1 MKKKRIVII
10 SIGALLLIAAGV
22 FLFCISHKEKTQ
34 VGKEPVERQLPEGM
48 ITASGLTSVGMNTEI
63 LKLDFLSTE
72 LYVEE
77 SYLSVG
83 DEVEA
88 GTKVFKISEE
98 TLKEAKKELSDKVT
112 ETELAYRQGAIDYE
126 ADLLEADSTYQK
138 ASISAA
144 YAQTNYD
151 KQEAEE
157 KQKVKDLQ
165 EQVEQA
171 RELLEEYRKSE
182 EEDYYRTYYQIDELY
197 EEYYEHFQLLMSF
210 YEKWDVEEL
219 SGEEQTG
226 NSGAQMMT
234 MGNQAGSGDTE
245 KLSVYQELDELVTQ
259 EGEEYQTALENY
271 EKAKA
276 TAKAGLKKAESDL
289 TDLEAQLTQAQTE
302 YEQNLIEYKAE
313 YDTALA
319 ENEDAELIYSTTKQ
333 SLEETLED
341 LKDEMEEAK
350 ENQDSFLEALSDGC
364 FYTEKAGTIVVNAV
378 TDDTYLSGNTL
389 VIAYSNPET
398 VSITAQ
404 VDQDDIAQ
412 ISIGEQAYVM
422 ISEYGNYEGT
432 VTTINPVTQA
442 ESRTS
447 VTYEVTV
454 TLTGD
459 VQREL
464 TLSEQEREEGT
475 VEAQETKSLRSY
487 QAENAQEIYDV
498 AVGQSDFNEQQ
509 ALSDYEEAAGK
520 LEQFDQVIVDNV
532 IYAEEGGLITE
543 VLVAAGDTLTQDDGL
558 ISLGSGEATI
568 TLSVEED
575 DLSFTKLGRAVDIV
589 IAAFPDQTFSGR
601 VTEIGDAQIDNNTN
615 KTTYSVVVTIEDP
628 GNLLYQDMTA
638 EVTFYADQ
646 TEGDKKS

>member
-10 SIGALLLIAAGV
+10 SIGVLLLIAAGV

-63 LKLDFLSTE
+63 LKLNFLSTE

-112 ETELAYRQGAIDYE
+112 ETELAYRQGVIDYE

-144 YAQTNYD
+144 YAQTNYE

-226 NSGAQMMT
+226 NGGAQMT
-234 MGNQAGSGDTE
+234 AMGNQTGSGDTE

-459 VQREL
+459 VQGL
-464 TLSEQEREEGT
+464 TSNLT
-475 VEAQETKSLRSY
+475 AYVY
-487 QAENAQEIYDV
+487 
-498 AVGQSDFNEQQ
+498 F
-509 ALSDYEEAAGK
+509 
-520 LEQFDQVIVDNV
+520 
-532 IYAEEGGLITE
+532 
-543 VLVAAGDTLTQDDGL
+543 GD
-558 ISLGSGEATI
+558 EM
-568 TLSVEED
+568 
-575 DLSFTKLGRAVDIV
+575 
-589 IAAFPDQTFSGR
+589 P
-601 VTEIGDAQIDNNTN
+601 
-615 KTTYSVVVTIEDP
+615 
-628 GNLLYQDMTA
+628 
-638 EVTFYADQ
+638 
-646 TEGDKKS
+646 TEGDFTPPEGDGNGDFAPPEGDGNGDFTPPEGDMNRNFTPSENEMGGDFAPPGTGQGMETEKGAGNDTENQE

>member
-10 SIGALLLIAAGV
+10 SIGALLLAAAGV

-34 VGKEPVERQLPEGM
+34 VSKEPVERQLPEGM

-112 ETELAYRQGAIDYE
+112 ETELAYRQGVIDYE

-144 YAQTNYD
+144 YAQTNYE

-226 NSGAQMMT
+226 NGGAQMT
-234 MGNQAGSGDTE
+234 AMGNQPGSGDTE

-350 ENQDSFLEALSDGC
+350 ENQDSFLAALSDGC

-404 VDQDDIAQ
+404 VDQNDIAQ

-422 ISEYGNYEGT
+422 ISEYGSYEGI

-459 VQREL
+459 VQGL
-464 TLSEQEREEGT
+464 TSNLTAYVYFGD
-475 VEAQETKSLRSY
+475 
-487 QAENAQEIYDV
+487 EI
-498 AVGQSDFNEQQ
+498 
-509 ALSDYEEAAGK
+509 
-520 LEQFDQVIVDNV
+520 
-532 IYAEEGGLITE
+532 
-543 VLVAAGDTLTQDDGL
+543 
-558 ISLGSGEATI
+558 
-568 TLSVEED
+568 
-575 DLSFTKLGRAVDIV
+575 
-589 IAAFPDQTFSGR
+589 P
-601 VTEIGDAQIDNNTN
+601 
-615 KTTYSVVVTIEDP
+615 
-628 GNLLYQDMTA
+628 
-638 EVTFYADQ
+638 
-646 TEGDKKS
+646 TEGDFTPPEGDGNGDFAPPEGDGNGDFTPPEGDMNGNFTPSENEMGGGFAPPGTGQGMETEKGEGNDTENQK

>member
-10 SIGALLLIAAGV
+10 SIGVLLLIAAGV

-88 GTKVFKISEE
+88 GTKVFKISKE

-112 ETELAYRQGAIDYE
+112 ETELAYRQGVIDYE

-171 RELLEEYRKSE
+171 RELLEEYHKSE

-226 NSGAQMMT
+226 NGGAQMT
-234 MGNQAGSGDTE
+234 AMGNQTGSGDTE

-319 ENEDAELIYSTTKQ
+319 ENEDAELICSTTKQ

-350 ENQDSFLEALSDGC
+350 ENQDFFLAALSDGC

-404 VDQDDIAQ
+404 VDQNDIAQ

-422 ISEYGNYEGT
+422 ISEYGSYEGT

-459 VQREL
+459 VQGL
-464 TLSEQEREEGT
+464 TSNLTAYVYFGD
-475 VEAQETKSLRSY
+475 
-487 QAENAQEIYDV
+487 EI
-498 AVGQSDFNEQQ
+498 
-509 ALSDYEEAAGK
+509 
-520 LEQFDQVIVDNV
+520 
-532 IYAEEGGLITE
+532 
-543 VLVAAGDTLTQDDGL
+543 
-558 ISLGSGEATI
+558 
-568 TLSVEED
+568 
-575 DLSFTKLGRAVDIV
+575 
-589 IAAFPDQTFSGR
+589 P
-601 VTEIGDAQIDNNTN
+601 
-615 KTTYSVVVTIEDP
+615 
-628 GNLLYQDMTA
+628 
-638 EVTFYADQ
+638 
-646 TEGDKKS
+646 TEGDFTPPESDGNGDFTPPEGDGNGDFTPPEGDMNRNFTPSENEMGGDFAPPGTGQGMETEKGAGNDTENQK

>member
-10 SIGALLLIAAGV
+10 SIGALLLAAAGV

-34 VGKEPVERQLPEGM
+34 VSKEPVERQLPEGM

-112 ETELAYRQGAIDYE
+112 ETEIAYRQGVIDYE

-144 YAQTNYD
+144 YAQTNYE

-210 YEKWDVEEL
+210 YEKWNIEEL

-226 NSGAQMMT
+226 NGGAQMT
-234 MGNQAGSGDTE
+234 AMGNQPGSGDTE

-289 TDLEAQLTQAQTE
+289 TDVEAQLTQAQTE

-350 ENQDSFLEALSDGC
+350 ENQDSFLAALSDGC

-404 VDQDDIAQ
+404 VDQNDIAR

-422 ISEYGNYEGT
+422 ISEYGSYEGI

-459 VQREL
+459 VQGL
-464 TLSEQEREEGT
+464 TSNLTAYVYFGD
-475 VEAQETKSLRSY
+475 
-487 QAENAQEIYDV
+487 EI
-498 AVGQSDFNEQQ
+498 
-509 ALSDYEEAAGK
+509 
-520 LEQFDQVIVDNV
+520 
-532 IYAEEGGLITE
+532 
-543 VLVAAGDTLTQDDGL
+543 
-558 ISLGSGEATI
+558 
-568 TLSVEED
+568 
-575 DLSFTKLGRAVDIV
+575 
-589 IAAFPDQTFSGR
+589 P
-601 VTEIGDAQIDNNTN
+601 
-615 KTTYSVVVTIEDP
+615 
-628 GNLLYQDMTA
+628 
-638 EVTFYADQ
+638 
-646 TEGDKKS
+646 TEGDFTPPEGDGNGDFAPPEGDGNGDFTPPEGDMNGNFTPSENEMGGGFAPPGTGQGMETEKGEGNDTENQK

>member
-10 SIGALLLIAAGV
+10 SMGALLLAAAGI
-22 FLFCISHKEKTQ
+22 FLFCISHKEKAQ
-34 VGKEPVERQLPEGM
+34 VGKEPVERQLQEEI

-171 RELLEEYRKSE
+171 RELLEEYHKSE

-350 ENQDSFLEALSDGC
+350 ENQDFFLAALSDGC

-422 ISEYGNYEGT
+422 ISEYGSYEGT

-442 ESRTS
+442 ESRIS

-459 VQREL
+459 VQGL
-464 TLSEQEREEGT
+464 TSNLTAYVYFGDEIPTEE
-475 VEAQETKSLRSY
+475 
-487 QAENAQEIYDV
+487 N
-498 AVGQSDFNEQQ
+498 
-509 ALSDYEEAAGK
+509 
-520 LEQFDQVIVDNV
+520 
-532 IYAEEGGLITE
+532 
-543 VLVAAGDTLTQDDGL
+543 
-558 ISLGSGEATI
+558 
-568 TLSVEED
+568 
-575 DLSFTKLGRAVDIV
+575 FT
-589 IAAFPDQTFSGR
+589 P
-601 VTEIGDAQIDNNTN
+601 
-615 KTTYSVVVTIEDP
+615 P
-628 GNLLYQDMTA
+628 
-638 EVTFYADQ
+638 
-646 TEGDKKS
+646 EGDGNGDFAPPGSDGNGDFTPLEGDMNGNFTPSENEMGGDFAPPGTGQGMETEKGAGNDTENQE

>member
-10 SIGALLLIAAGV
+10 SIGALLLAAAGV
-22 FLFCISHKEKTQ
+22 FLFYISHKEKTQ
-34 VGKEPVERQLPEGM
+34 VSKEPVERQLPEGM

-112 ETELAYRQGAIDYE
+112 ETEIAYRQGVIDYE

-144 YAQTNYD
+144 YAQTNYE

-210 YEKWDVEEL
+210 YEKWNIEEL

-226 NSGAQMMT
+226 NGGAQMT
-234 MGNQAGSGDTE
+234 AMGNQPGSGDTE

-289 TDLEAQLTQAQTE
+289 TDVEAQLTQAQTE

-350 ENQDSFLEALSDGC
+350 ENQDSFLAALSDGC

-404 VDQDDIAQ
+404 VDQNDIAR

-422 ISEYGNYEGT
+422 ISEYGSYEGI

-459 VQREL
+459 VQGL
-464 TLSEQEREEGT
+464 TSNLTAYVYFGD
-475 VEAQETKSLRSY
+475 
-487 QAENAQEIYDV
+487 EI
-498 AVGQSDFNEQQ
+498 
-509 ALSDYEEAAGK
+509 
-520 LEQFDQVIVDNV
+520 
-532 IYAEEGGLITE
+532 
-543 VLVAAGDTLTQDDGL
+543 
-558 ISLGSGEATI
+558 
-568 TLSVEED
+568 
-575 DLSFTKLGRAVDIV
+575 
-589 IAAFPDQTFSGR
+589 P
-601 VTEIGDAQIDNNTN
+601 
-615 KTTYSVVVTIEDP
+615 
-628 GNLLYQDMTA
+628 
-638 EVTFYADQ
+638 
-646 TEGDKKS
+646 TEGDFTPPEGDGNGDFAPPEGDGNGDFTPPEGDMNGNFTPSENEMGGGFAPPGTGQGMETEKGEGNDTENQK

>member
-10 SIGALLLIAAGV
+10 SIGALLLAAAGV

-34 VGKEPVERQLPEGM
+34 VSKEPVERQLPEGM

-112 ETELAYRQGAIDYE
+112 ETELAYRQGVIDYE

-144 YAQTNYD
+144 YAQTNYE

-226 NSGAQMMT
+226 NGGAQMT
-234 MGNQAGSGDTE
+234 AMGNQPGSGDTE

-350 ENQDSFLEALSDGC
+350 ENQDSFLAALSDGC

-404 VDQDDIAQ
+404 VDQNDIAQ

-422 ISEYGNYEGT
+422 ISEYGSYEGI

-459 VQREL
+459 VQGL
-464 TLSEQEREEGT
+464 TSNLTAYVYFGD
-475 VEAQETKSLRSY
+475 
-487 QAENAQEIYDV
+487 EI
-498 AVGQSDFNEQQ
+498 
-509 ALSDYEEAAGK
+509 
-520 LEQFDQVIVDNV
+520 
-532 IYAEEGGLITE
+532 
-543 VLVAAGDTLTQDDGL
+543 
-558 ISLGSGEATI
+558 
-568 TLSVEED
+568 
-575 DLSFTKLGRAVDIV
+575 
-589 IAAFPDQTFSGR
+589 P
-601 VTEIGDAQIDNNTN
+601 
-615 KTTYSVVVTIEDP
+615 
-628 GNLLYQDMTA
+628 
-638 EVTFYADQ
+638 
-646 TEGDKKS
+646 TEGDFTPPEGDGNGDFAPPEGDGNGDFMPPEGDMNGNFTPSENEMGGGFAPPGTGQGMETEKGEGNDTENQK

>member
-10 SIGALLLIAAGV
+10 SMGALLLAAAGI
-22 FLFCISHKEKTQ
+22 FLFCISHKEKAQ
-34 VGKEPVERQLPEGM
+34 VSKEPVERQLQEEI

-112 ETELAYRQGAIDYE
+112 ETELAYRQGVIDYE

-171 RELLEEYRKSE
+171 RELLEEYHKSE

-226 NSGAQMMT
+226 NGEAQMMT

-276 TAKAGLKKAESDL
+276 TAEAGLKKAESDL

-412 ISIGEQAYVM
+412 ILSSKTGNFAM
-422 ISEYGNYEGT
+422 NSRISGNSADISTPAVASTSANTTEPTAEGT
-432 VTTINPVTQA
+432 Q
-442 ESRTS
+442 
-447 VTYEVTV
+447 
-454 TLTGD
+454 
-459 VQREL
+459 
-464 TLSEQEREEGT
+464 
-475 VEAQETKSLRSY
+475 
-487 QAENAQEIYDV
+487 
-498 AVGQSDFNEQQ
+498 
-509 ALSDYEEAAGK
+509 
-520 LEQFDQVIVDNV
+520 
-532 IYAEEGGLITE
+532 
-543 VLVAAGDTLTQDDGL
+543 
-558 ISLGSGEATI
+558 
-568 TLSVEED
+568 
-575 DLSFTKLGRAVDIV
+575 VDIV
-589 IAAFPDQTFSGR
+589 YAACNGTVITLKEVADGVFSEGYIGEGFAIEPVDGSFYAPFDGTIAMVFDTHHAIALHSANDTELILHVGLDTVKLNGQHLEVFVEEGQKIEKGDLILRADLKGIASAGYRTVTPVVITGASGAESVELLR
-601 VTEIGDAQIDNNTN
+601 TGPVHIGDAVL
-615 KTTYSVVVTIEDP
+615 KVHY
-628 GNLLYQDMTA
+628 
-638 EVTFYADQ
+638 
-646 TEGDKKS
+646 

>member
-10 SIGALLLIAAGV
+10 SMGALLLAAAGI
-22 FLFCISHKEKTQ
+22 FLFCISHKEKVQ
-34 VGKEPVERQLPEGM
+34 VSKEPVERQLQEEM

-226 NSGAQMMT
+226 NGGAQMT
-234 MGNQAGSGDTE
+234 AMGNQTGSGDTE

-319 ENEDAELIYSTTKQ
+319 ENEDAELIYSTTKK

-350 ENQDSFLEALSDGC
+350 ENQDFFLAALSDGC

-404 VDQDDIAQ
+404 VDQNDIAQ

-422 ISEYGNYEGT
+422 ISEY
-432 VTTINPVTQA
+432 
-442 ESRTS
+442 R
-447 VTYEVTV
+447 
-454 TLTGD
+454 
-459 VQREL
+459 
-464 TLSEQEREEGT
+464 
-475 VEAQETKSLRSY
+475 
-487 QAENAQEIYDV
+487 
-498 AVGQSDFNEQQ
+498 
-509 ALSDYEEAAGK
+509 
-520 LEQFDQVIVDNV
+520 
-532 IYAEEGGLITE
+532 
-543 VLVAAGDTLTQDDGL
+543 
-558 ISLGSGEATI
+558 
-568 TLSVEED
+568 
-575 DLSFTKLGRAVDIV
+575 
-589 IAAFPDQTFSGR
+589 
-601 VTEIGDAQIDNNTN
+601 
-615 KTTYSVVVTIEDP
+615 
-628 GNLLYQDMTA
+628 
-638 EVTFYADQ
+638 
-646 TEGDKKS
+646 

>member
-10 SIGALLLIAAGV
+10 SIGALLLAAAGV
-22 FLFCISHKEKTQ
+22 FLFCISHKEKTK
-34 VGKEPVERQLPEGM
+34 VSKEPVERQLPEGM

-112 ETELAYRQGAIDYE
+112 ETELAYRQGVIDYE

-144 YAQTNYD
+144 YAQTNYE

-210 YEKWDVEEL
+210 YEKWNIEEL

-226 NSGAQMMT
+226 NGGAQMT
-234 MGNQAGSGDTE
+234 AIGNQPGSGDTE
-245 KLSVYQELDELVTQ
+245 KLSVYKELDELVTQ

-289 TDLEAQLTQAQTE
+289 TDVEAQLTQAQTE

-350 ENQDSFLEALSDGC
+350 ENQDSFLAALSDGC

-404 VDQDDIAQ
+404 VDQNDIAQ

-422 ISEYGNYEGT
+422 ISEYGSYEGI

-459 VQREL
+459 VQGL
-464 TLSEQEREEGT
+464 TSNLTAYVYFGD
-475 VEAQETKSLRSY
+475 
-487 QAENAQEIYDV
+487 EI
-498 AVGQSDFNEQQ
+498 
-509 ALSDYEEAAGK
+509 
-520 LEQFDQVIVDNV
+520 
-532 IYAEEGGLITE
+532 
-543 VLVAAGDTLTQDDGL
+543 
-558 ISLGSGEATI
+558 
-568 TLSVEED
+568 
-575 DLSFTKLGRAVDIV
+575 
-589 IAAFPDQTFSGR
+589 P
-601 VTEIGDAQIDNNTN
+601 
-615 KTTYSVVVTIEDP
+615 
-628 GNLLYQDMTA
+628 
-638 EVTFYADQ
+638 
-646 TEGDKKS
+646 TEGDFTPPEGDGNGDFAPPEGDGNGDFTPPEGDMNGNFTPSENEMGGGFAPPGTGQGMETEKGEGNDTEN

>member
-10 SIGALLLIAAGV
+10 SIGALLLVAAGV

-34 VGKEPVERQLPEGM
+34 VSKEPVERQLPEGM

-112 ETELAYRQGAIDYE
+112 ETELAYRQGVIDYE

-144 YAQTNYD
+144 YAQTNYE

-171 RELLEEYRKSE
+171 RERLEEYRKSE

-210 YEKWDVEEL
+210 YEKWNIEEL

-350 ENQDSFLEALSDGC
+350 KNQASFLAALSDGC

-422 ISEYGNYEGT
+422 ISEYGNYEGI

-459 VQREL
+459 VQGL
-464 TLSEQEREEGT
+464 TSNLTAYVYFGDEIPTEE
-475 VEAQETKSLRSY
+475 
-487 QAENAQEIYDV
+487 N
-498 AVGQSDFNEQQ
+498 
-509 ALSDYEEAAGK
+509 
-520 LEQFDQVIVDNV
+520 
-532 IYAEEGGLITE
+532 
-543 VLVAAGDTLTQDDGL
+543 
-558 ISLGSGEATI
+558 
-568 TLSVEED
+568 
-575 DLSFTKLGRAVDIV
+575 FT
-589 IAAFPDQTFSGR
+589 P
-601 VTEIGDAQIDNNTN
+601 
-615 KTTYSVVVTIEDP
+615 P
-628 GNLLYQDMTA
+628 
-638 EVTFYADQ
+638 
-646 TEGDKKS
+646 EGDGNGDFTPPEGDGNGDFTPPEGDGNGDFTPPEGDMNGNFTPSENEMGGDFAPPGTGQGMETEKGAGNDTENQE

>member
-10 SIGALLLIAAGV
+10 SIGALLLAAAGV

-34 VGKEPVERQLPEGM
+34 VSKEPVERQLPEGM

-112 ETELAYRQGAIDYE
+112 ETELAYRQGVIDYE

-144 YAQTNYD
+144 YAQTNYE

-165 EQVEQA
+165 EQVEQV

-226 NSGAQMMT
+226 NGGAQMT
-234 MGNQAGSGDTE
+234 AMGNQPGSGDTE

-350 ENQDSFLEALSDGC
+350 ENQDSFLAAFSDGC

-404 VDQDDIAQ
+404 VDQNDIAQ

-422 ISEYGNYEGT
+422 ISEYGSYEGI

-459 VQREL
+459 VQGL
-464 TLSEQEREEGT
+464 TSNLTAYVYFGD
-475 VEAQETKSLRSY
+475 
-487 QAENAQEIYDV
+487 EI
-498 AVGQSDFNEQQ
+498 
-509 ALSDYEEAAGK
+509 
-520 LEQFDQVIVDNV
+520 
-532 IYAEEGGLITE
+532 
-543 VLVAAGDTLTQDDGL
+543 
-558 ISLGSGEATI
+558 
-568 TLSVEED
+568 
-575 DLSFTKLGRAVDIV
+575 
-589 IAAFPDQTFSGR
+589 P
-601 VTEIGDAQIDNNTN
+601 
-615 KTTYSVVVTIEDP
+615 
-628 GNLLYQDMTA
+628 
-638 EVTFYADQ
+638 
-646 TEGDKKS
+646 TEGDFTPPEGDGNGDFAPPEGDGNGDFMPPEGDMNGNFTPSENEMGGGFAPPGTGQGMETEKGEGNDTENQK

>member
-1 MKKKRIVII
+1 MEFIVIRENKNQGAKRMKKKRIVII
-10 SIGALLLIAAGV
+10 SIGALLLVAAGA

-34 VGKEPVERQLPEGM
+34 VSKETEERQLPEGM
-48 ITASGLTSVGMNTEI
+48 ITASGLTSVGMNTES

-98 TLKEAKKELSDKVT
+98 TLEEAKKELSDKVT
-112 ETELAYRQGAIDYE
+112 ETELAYRQGVIDYE

-144 YAQTNYD
+144 YAQTNYE

-157 KQKVKDLQ
+157 EQKVKELQ

-171 RELLEEYRKSE
+171 REMLEEYRKSE

-210 YEKWDVEEL
+210 YEKWNVEEL
-219 SGEEQTG
+219 S
-226 NSGAQMMT
+226 
-234 MGNQAGSGDTE
+234 
-245 KLSVYQELDELVTQ
+245 VYKELDELVTK
-259 EGEEYQTALENY
+259 EGEEYQAALENY

-276 TAKAGLKKAESDL
+276 AAKAGLKKAESDL
-289 TDLEAQLTQAQTE
+289 TDLEAQLTQAQAE

-341 LKDEMEEAK
+341 LKDEMEEAE
-350 ENQDSFLEALSDGC
+350 ENQDSFLAALSDGC

-412 ISIGEQAYVM
+412 ISIDKQAYVM

-459 VQREL
+459 VQGL
-464 TLSEQEREEGT
+464 TSNLTAYVYFGDEIPTEENFMSLGGDRNGDFAPPEMEREME
-475 VEAQETKSLRSY
+475 
-487 QAENAQEIYDV
+487 
-498 AVGQSDFNEQQ
+498 
-509 ALSDYEEAAGK
+509 
-520 LEQFDQVIVDNV
+520 
-532 IYAEEGGLITE
+532 
-543 VLVAAGDTLTQDDGL
+543 
-558 ISLGSGEATI
+558 
-568 TLSVEED
+568 
-575 DLSFTKLGRAVDIV
+575 
-589 IAAFPDQTFSGR
+589 
-601 VTEIGDAQIDNNTN
+601 
-615 KTTYSVVVTIEDP
+615 
-628 GNLLYQDMTA
+628 M
-638 EVTFYADQ
+638 Q
-646 TEGDKKS
+646 TEKRAGNDTENQE

>member
-1 MKKKRIVII
+1 MEFIVIRENKNQGAKRMKKKRIVII
-10 SIGALLLIAAGV
+10 SIGALLLVAAGA

-34 VGKEPVERQLPEGM
+34 VSKETEERQMPEGM

-98 TLKEAKKELSDKVT
+98 TLEEAKKELSDKVT
-112 ETELAYRQGAIDYE
+112 ETELAYRQGVIDYE

-144 YAQTNYD
+144 YAQTNYE

-157 KQKVKDLQ
+157 EQKVKELQ

-210 YEKWDVEEL
+210 YEKWNVEEL
-219 SGEEQTG
+219 S
-226 NSGAQMMT
+226 
-234 MGNQAGSGDTE
+234 
-245 KLSVYQELDELVTQ
+245 VYKELDELVTK
-259 EGEEYQTALENY
+259 EGEEYQAALENY

-276 TAKAGLKKAESDL
+276 AAKAGLKKAESDL
-289 TDLEAQLTQAQTE
+289 TDLEAQLTQAQAE

-341 LKDEMEEAK
+341 LKDEMEEAE
-350 ENQDSFLEALSDGC
+350 ENQDSFLAALSDGC

-412 ISIGEQAYVM
+412 ISIDKQAYVM

-459 VQREL
+459 VQGL
-464 TLSEQEREEGT
+464 TSNLTAYVYFGDEIPTEENFMSLGGDRNGDFAPPEMEREME
-475 VEAQETKSLRSY
+475 
-487 QAENAQEIYDV
+487 
-498 AVGQSDFNEQQ
+498 
-509 ALSDYEEAAGK
+509 
-520 LEQFDQVIVDNV
+520 
-532 IYAEEGGLITE
+532 
-543 VLVAAGDTLTQDDGL
+543 
-558 ISLGSGEATI
+558 
-568 TLSVEED
+568 
-575 DLSFTKLGRAVDIV
+575 
-589 IAAFPDQTFSGR
+589 
-601 VTEIGDAQIDNNTN
+601 
-615 KTTYSVVVTIEDP
+615 
-628 GNLLYQDMTA
+628 M
-638 EVTFYADQ
+638 Q
-646 TEGDKKS
+646 TEKRAGNDTENQE

>member
-10 SIGALLLIAAGV
+10 SIGALLLAAAGV

-34 VGKEPVERQLPEGM
+34 VSKEPVERQLPEGM

-112 ETELAYRQGAIDYE
+112 ETELAYRQGVIDYE

-144 YAQTNYD
+144 YAQTNYE

-226 NSGAQMMT
+226 NGGAQMT
-234 MGNQAGSGDTE
+234 AMGNQPGSGDTE

-350 ENQDSFLEALSDGC
+350 ENQDSFLAALSDGC

-404 VDQDDIAQ
+404 VDQNDIAQ

-422 ISEYGNYEGT
+422 ISEYGSYEGI

-459 VQREL
+459 VQGL
-464 TLSEQEREEGT
+464 TSNLTAYVYFGD
-475 VEAQETKSLRSY
+475 
-487 QAENAQEIYDV
+487 EI
-498 AVGQSDFNEQQ
+498 
-509 ALSDYEEAAGK
+509 
-520 LEQFDQVIVDNV
+520 
-532 IYAEEGGLITE
+532 
-543 VLVAAGDTLTQDDGL
+543 
-558 ISLGSGEATI
+558 
-568 TLSVEED
+568 
-575 DLSFTKLGRAVDIV
+575 
-589 IAAFPDQTFSGR
+589 P
-601 VTEIGDAQIDNNTN
+601 
-615 KTTYSVVVTIEDP
+615 
-628 GNLLYQDMTA
+628 
-638 EVTFYADQ
+638 
-646 TEGDKKS
+646 TEGDFTPPEGDGNGDFAPPEGDGNGDFMPPEGDMNGNFTPSENEMGGDFAPPGTGQGMETEKGAGNDTENQE

>member
-10 SIGALLLIAAGV
+10 SIGALLLAAAGV

-34 VGKEPVERQLPEGM
+34 VSKEPVERQLPEGM

-112 ETELAYRQGAIDYE
+112 ETELAYRQGVIDYE

-144 YAQTNYD
+144 YAQTNYE

-226 NSGAQMMT
+226 NGGAQMT
-234 MGNQAGSGDTE
+234 AMGNQPGSGDTE

-350 ENQDSFLEALSDGC
+350 ENQDSFLAALSDGC

-422 ISEYGNYEGT
+422 ISEYGNYEGI

-459 VQREL
+459 VQGL
-464 TLSEQEREEGT
+464 TSNLTAYVYFGDEIPTEE
-475 VEAQETKSLRSY
+475 
-487 QAENAQEIYDV
+487 N
-498 AVGQSDFNEQQ
+498 
-509 ALSDYEEAAGK
+509 
-520 LEQFDQVIVDNV
+520 
-532 IYAEEGGLITE
+532 
-543 VLVAAGDTLTQDDGL
+543 
-558 ISLGSGEATI
+558 
-568 TLSVEED
+568 
-575 DLSFTKLGRAVDIV
+575 FT
-589 IAAFPDQTFSGR
+589 P
-601 VTEIGDAQIDNNTN
+601 
-615 KTTYSVVVTIEDP
+615 P
-628 GNLLYQDMTA
+628 
-638 EVTFYADQ
+638 
-646 TEGDKKS
+646 EGDGNGDFAPPEGDGNGDFMPPEGDMNGNFTPSENEMGGGFAPPGTGQGMETEKGEGNDTENQK

>member
-10 SIGALLLIAAGV
+10 SIGALLLAAAGV

-34 VGKEPVERQLPEGM
+34 VSKEPVERQLPEGM

-112 ETELAYRQGAIDYE
+112 ETELAYRQGVIDYE

-144 YAQTNYD
+144 YAQTNYE

-226 NSGAQMMT
+226 NGGAQMT
-234 MGNQAGSGDTE
+234 AMGNQPGSGDTE

-350 ENQDSFLEALSDGC
+350 ENQDSFLAALSDGC

-404 VDQDDIAQ
+404 VDQNDIAQ

-422 ISEYGNYEGT
+422 ISEYGSYEGI

-442 ESRTS
+442 ESRTF

-459 VQREL
+459 VQGL
-464 TLSEQEREEGT
+464 TSNLTAYVYFGD
-475 VEAQETKSLRSY
+475 
-487 QAENAQEIYDV
+487 EI
-498 AVGQSDFNEQQ
+498 
-509 ALSDYEEAAGK
+509 
-520 LEQFDQVIVDNV
+520 
-532 IYAEEGGLITE
+532 
-543 VLVAAGDTLTQDDGL
+543 
-558 ISLGSGEATI
+558 
-568 TLSVEED
+568 
-575 DLSFTKLGRAVDIV
+575 
-589 IAAFPDQTFSGR
+589 P
-601 VTEIGDAQIDNNTN
+601 
-615 KTTYSVVVTIEDP
+615 
-628 GNLLYQDMTA
+628 
-638 EVTFYADQ
+638 
-646 TEGDKKS
+646 TEGDFTPPEGDGNGDFAPPEGDGNGDFMPPEGDMNGNFTPSENEMGGGFAPPGTGQGMETEKGEGNDTENQK

>member
-10 SIGALLLIAAGV
+10 SIGALLLAAAGV
-22 FLFCISHKEKTQ
+22 FLFCISHKEKTK
-34 VGKEPVERQLPEGM
+34 VSKEPVERQLPEGM

-112 ETELAYRQGAIDYE
+112 ETELAYRQGVIDYE

-144 YAQTNYD
+144 YAQTNYE

-210 YEKWDVEEL
+210 YEKWNIEEL

-226 NSGAQMMT
+226 NGGAQMT
-234 MGNQAGSGDTE
+234 AIGNQPGSGDTE
-245 KLSVYQELDELVTQ
+245 KLSVYKELDELVTQ

-350 ENQDSFLEALSDGC
+350 ENQDSFLAALSDGC

-422 ISEYGNYEGT
+422 ISEYGSYEGI

-459 VQREL
+459 VQGL
-464 TLSEQEREEGT
+464 TSNLTAYVYFGD
-475 VEAQETKSLRSY
+475 
-487 QAENAQEIYDV
+487 EI
-498 AVGQSDFNEQQ
+498 
-509 ALSDYEEAAGK
+509 
-520 LEQFDQVIVDNV
+520 
-532 IYAEEGGLITE
+532 
-543 VLVAAGDTLTQDDGL
+543 
-558 ISLGSGEATI
+558 
-568 TLSVEED
+568 
-575 DLSFTKLGRAVDIV
+575 
-589 IAAFPDQTFSGR
+589 P
-601 VTEIGDAQIDNNTN
+601 
-615 KTTYSVVVTIEDP
+615 
-628 GNLLYQDMTA
+628 
-638 EVTFYADQ
+638 
-646 TEGDKKS
+646 TEGDFTPPESDGNGDFAPPEGDGNGDFTPQEGDMNRNFTPSENEMGGDFAPPGTGQGMETEKGAGNDTENQE

>member
-10 SIGALLLIAAGV
+10 SIGALRLAAAGV

-34 VGKEPVERQLPEGM
+34 VSKEPVERQLPEGM

-112 ETELAYRQGAIDYE
+112 ETELAYRQGVIDYE

-144 YAQTNYD
+144 YAQTNYE

-226 NSGAQMMT
+226 NGGAQMT
-234 MGNQAGSGDTE
+234 AMGNQPGSGDTE

-350 ENQDSFLEALSDGC
+350 ENQDSFLAALSDGC

-404 VDQDDIAQ
+404 VDQNDIAQ

-422 ISEYGNYEGT
+422 ISEYGSYEGI

-459 VQREL
+459 VQGL
-464 TLSEQEREEGT
+464 TSNLTAYVYFGD
-475 VEAQETKSLRSY
+475 
-487 QAENAQEIYDV
+487 EI
-498 AVGQSDFNEQQ
+498 
-509 ALSDYEEAAGK
+509 
-520 LEQFDQVIVDNV
+520 
-532 IYAEEGGLITE
+532 
-543 VLVAAGDTLTQDDGL
+543 
-558 ISLGSGEATI
+558 
-568 TLSVEED
+568 
-575 DLSFTKLGRAVDIV
+575 
-589 IAAFPDQTFSGR
+589 P
-601 VTEIGDAQIDNNTN
+601 
-615 KTTYSVVVTIEDP
+615 
-628 GNLLYQDMTA
+628 
-638 EVTFYADQ
+638 
-646 TEGDKKS
+646 TEGDFTPPEGDGNGDFAPPEGDGNGDFMPPEGDMNGNFTPSENEMGGGFAPPGTGQGMETEKGEGNDTENQK

>member
-1 MKKKRIVII
+1 MEFIVIRENKNQGAKSMKKKRIVII
-10 SIGALLLIAAGV
+10 SIGALFLVAAGV
-22 FLFCISHKEKTQ
+22 FLFCISHKEKAQ
-34 VGKEPVERQLPEGM
+34 ISKEPVERQLPEGM

-112 ETELAYRQGAIDYE
+112 ETELAYRQGVIDYE

-144 YAQTNYD
+144 YAQTNYE

-226 NSGAQMMT
+226 NSGAQMT
-234 MGNQAGSGDTE
+234 AMGNQAGSGDTE

-350 ENQDSFLEALSDGC
+350 ENQDSFLAALSDGC

-422 ISEYGNYEGT
+422 ISEYGNYEGI

-459 VQREL
+459 VQGL
-464 TLSEQEREEGT
+464 TANLTAYVYFGDEIPTEE
-475 VEAQETKSLRSY
+475 
-487 QAENAQEIYDV
+487 N
-498 AVGQSDFNEQQ
+498 
-509 ALSDYEEAAGK
+509 
-520 LEQFDQVIVDNV
+520 
-532 IYAEEGGLITE
+532 
-543 VLVAAGDTLTQDDGL
+543 
-558 ISLGSGEATI
+558 
-568 TLSVEED
+568 
-575 DLSFTKLGRAVDIV
+575 FT
-589 IAAFPDQTFSGR
+589 P
-601 VTEIGDAQIDNNTN
+601 
-615 KTTYSVVVTIEDP
+615 P
-628 GNLLYQDMTA
+628 
-638 EVTFYADQ
+638 
-646 TEGDKKS
+646 EGDGNGDFAPPEGDGNGDFTSPEGDGNGDFTPPEGDMNGNFTPSENEMGGDFAPPGTGQGMETEKGAGNDTENQE

>member
-10 SIGALLLIAAGV
+10 SIGALLLAAAGV
-22 FLFCISHKEKTQ
+22 FLFCISHKEKTK
-34 VGKEPVERQLPEGM
+34 VSKEPVERQLPEGM

-112 ETELAYRQGAIDYE
+112 ETELAYRQGVIDYE

-144 YAQTNYD
+144 YAQTNYE

-210 YEKWDVEEL
+210 YEKWNIEEL

-226 NSGAQMMT
+226 NGGAQMT
-234 MGNQAGSGDTE
+234 AMGNQPGSGDTE
-245 KLSVYQELDELVTQ
+245 KLSVYKELDELVTQ

-289 TDLEAQLTQAQTE
+289 TDVEAQLTQAQTE

-350 ENQDSFLEALSDGC
+350 ENQDSFLAALSDGC

-404 VDQDDIAQ
+404 VDQNDIAR

-422 ISEYGNYEGT
+422 ISEYGSYEGI

-459 VQREL
+459 VQGL
-464 TLSEQEREEGT
+464 TSNLTAYVYFGD
-475 VEAQETKSLRSY
+475 
-487 QAENAQEIYDV
+487 EI
-498 AVGQSDFNEQQ
+498 
-509 ALSDYEEAAGK
+509 
-520 LEQFDQVIVDNV
+520 
-532 IYAEEGGLITE
+532 
-543 VLVAAGDTLTQDDGL
+543 
-558 ISLGSGEATI
+558 
-568 TLSVEED
+568 
-575 DLSFTKLGRAVDIV
+575 
-589 IAAFPDQTFSGR
+589 P
-601 VTEIGDAQIDNNTN
+601 
-615 KTTYSVVVTIEDP
+615 
-628 GNLLYQDMTA
+628 
-638 EVTFYADQ
+638 
-646 TEGDKKS
+646 TEGDFTPPEGDGNGDFAPPEGDGNGDFTPPEGDMNGNFTPSENEMGGGFALPGTGQGMETEKGEGNDTEN

>member
-10 SIGALLLIAAGV
+10 SMGALLLAAAGI
-22 FLFCISHKEKTQ
+22 FLFCISHKEKAQ
-34 VGKEPVERQLPEGM
+34 VSKEPVERQLQEEI

-171 RELLEEYRKSE
+171 RELLEEYHKSE

-226 NSGAQMMT
+226 NGEAQMMT

-276 TAKAGLKKAESDL
+276 TAEAGLKKAESDL

-459 VQREL
+459 VQGL
-464 TLSEQEREEGT
+464 TSNLTAYVYFGD
-475 VEAQETKSLRSY
+475 
-487 QAENAQEIYDV
+487 EI
-498 AVGQSDFNEQQ
+498 
-509 ALSDYEEAAGK
+509 
-520 LEQFDQVIVDNV
+520 
-532 IYAEEGGLITE
+532 
-543 VLVAAGDTLTQDDGL
+543 
-558 ISLGSGEATI
+558 
-568 TLSVEED
+568 
-575 DLSFTKLGRAVDIV
+575 
-589 IAAFPDQTFSGR
+589 P
-601 VTEIGDAQIDNNTN
+601 
-615 KTTYSVVVTIEDP
+615 
-628 GNLLYQDMTA
+628 
-638 EVTFYADQ
+638 
-646 TEGDKKS
+646 TEGDFTPPEGDGNGDFVPPEGDGNGDFAPPGSDGNGDFTPPEGDMGGDFAPPGTGQGMETEKGAGNDTENQE

>member
-10 SIGALLLIAAGV
+10 SIGALLLAAAGV

-34 VGKEPVERQLPEGM
+34 VSKEPVERQLPEGM

-112 ETELAYRQGAIDYE
+112 ETELAYRQGVIDYE

-144 YAQTNYD
+144 YAQTNYE

-210 YEKWDVEEL
+210 YEKWNIEEL

-226 NSGAQMMT
+226 NGGAQMT
-234 MGNQAGSGDTE
+234 AIGNQPGSGDTE
-245 KLSVYQELDELVTQ
+245 KLSVYKELDELVTQ

-289 TDLEAQLTQAQTE
+289 TDVEAQLTQAQTE

-350 ENQDSFLEALSDGC
+350 ENQDSFLAALSDGC

-404 VDQDDIAQ
+404 VDQNDIAQ

-422 ISEYGNYEGT
+422 ISEYGSYEGI

-459 VQREL
+459 VQGL
-464 TLSEQEREEGT
+464 TSNLTAYVYFGDEIPTEE
-475 VEAQETKSLRSY
+475 
-487 QAENAQEIYDV
+487 N
-498 AVGQSDFNEQQ
+498 
-509 ALSDYEEAAGK
+509 
-520 LEQFDQVIVDNV
+520 
-532 IYAEEGGLITE
+532 
-543 VLVAAGDTLTQDDGL
+543 
-558 ISLGSGEATI
+558 
-568 TLSVEED
+568 
-575 DLSFTKLGRAVDIV
+575 FT
-589 IAAFPDQTFSGR
+589 P
-601 VTEIGDAQIDNNTN
+601 
-615 KTTYSVVVTIEDP
+615 P
-628 GNLLYQDMTA
+628 
-638 EVTFYADQ
+638 
-646 TEGDKKS
+646 EGDGNGDFAPPEGDGNGDFTPPEGDMNGNFTPSENEMGGGFAPPGTGQGMETEKGEGNDTEN

>member
-10 SIGALLLIAAGV
+10 SMGALLLAAAGI
-22 FLFCISHKEKTQ
+22 FLFCISHKEKAQ
-34 VGKEPVERQLPEGM
+34 VSKEPVERQLPEGM

-144 YAQTNYD
+144 YAQTNYE

-226 NSGAQMMT
+226 NSGAQMT
-234 MGNQAGSGDTE
+234 AMGNQAGSGDTE

-459 VQREL
+459 VQGL
-464 TLSEQEREEGT
+464 TSNLTAYVYFGDEIPTEE
-475 VEAQETKSLRSY
+475 
-487 QAENAQEIYDV
+487 N
-498 AVGQSDFNEQQ
+498 
-509 ALSDYEEAAGK
+509 
-520 LEQFDQVIVDNV
+520 
-532 IYAEEGGLITE
+532 
-543 VLVAAGDTLTQDDGL
+543 
-558 ISLGSGEATI
+558 
-568 TLSVEED
+568 
-575 DLSFTKLGRAVDIV
+575 FT
-589 IAAFPDQTFSGR
+589 P
-601 VTEIGDAQIDNNTN
+601 
-615 KTTYSVVVTIEDP
+615 P
-628 GNLLYQDMTA
+628 
-638 EVTFYADQ
+638 
-646 TEGDKKS
+646 EGDGNGDFAPPGSDGNGDFTPSGSDGNGDFTPPEGDMGGDFAPPGTGQGMETEKGAGNDTENQE

>member
-10 SIGALLLIAAGV
+10 SMGALLLIAAGV

-112 ETELAYRQGAIDYE
+112 ETELAYRQGVIDYE

-144 YAQTNYD
+144 YAQTNYE

-226 NSGAQMMT
+226 NSGAQMT
-234 MGNQAGSGDTE
+234 AMGNQTGSGDTE

-350 ENQDSFLEALSDGC
+350 ENQDFFLAALSDGC

-404 VDQDDIAQ
+404 VDQNDIAQ

-459 VQREL
+459 VQGL
-464 TLSEQEREEGT
+464 TSNLTAYVYFGD
-475 VEAQETKSLRSY
+475 
-487 QAENAQEIYDV
+487 EI
-498 AVGQSDFNEQQ
+498 
-509 ALSDYEEAAGK
+509 
-520 LEQFDQVIVDNV
+520 
-532 IYAEEGGLITE
+532 
-543 VLVAAGDTLTQDDGL
+543 
-558 ISLGSGEATI
+558 
-568 TLSVEED
+568 
-575 DLSFTKLGRAVDIV
+575 
-589 IAAFPDQTFSGR
+589 P
-601 VTEIGDAQIDNNTN
+601 
-615 KTTYSVVVTIEDP
+615 
-628 GNLLYQDMTA
+628 
-638 EVTFYADQ
+638 
-646 TEGDKKS
+646 TEGDFTPPESDGNGDFTPPESDGNGDFTPPEGDGNGDFTPQEGDMNRNFTPSENEMGGDFAPPGTGQGMETEKGAGNDTENQE

>member
-10 SIGALLLIAAGV
+10 SMGALLLAAAGI
-22 FLFCISHKEKTQ
+22 FLFCISHKEKAQ

-112 ETELAYRQGAIDYE
+112 ETELAYRQGVIDYE

-144 YAQTNYD
+144 YAQTNYE

-226 NSGAQMMT
+226 NGGAQMT
-234 MGNQAGSGDTE
+234 AMGNQTGSGDTE

-459 VQREL
+459 VQGL
-464 TLSEQEREEGT
+464 TSNLTAYVYFGD
-475 VEAQETKSLRSY
+475 
-487 QAENAQEIYDV
+487 EI
-498 AVGQSDFNEQQ
+498 
-509 ALSDYEEAAGK
+509 
-520 LEQFDQVIVDNV
+520 
-532 IYAEEGGLITE
+532 
-543 VLVAAGDTLTQDDGL
+543 
-558 ISLGSGEATI
+558 
-568 TLSVEED
+568 
-575 DLSFTKLGRAVDIV
+575 
-589 IAAFPDQTFSGR
+589 P
-601 VTEIGDAQIDNNTN
+601 
-615 KTTYSVVVTIEDP
+615 
-628 GNLLYQDMTA
+628 
-638 EVTFYADQ
+638 
-646 TEGDKKS
+646 TEGDFTPPEGDGNGDFAPPGSDGNGDFTPPGSDGNGDFTPPEGDMGGDFAPPGTGQGMETEKGAGNDTENQE

>member
-10 SIGALLLIAAGV
+10 SIGVLLLIAAGV

-112 ETELAYRQGAIDYE
+112 ETELAYRQGVIDYE

-171 RELLEEYRKSE
+171 RELLEEYHKSE

-459 VQREL
+459 VQGL
-464 TLSEQEREEGT
+464 TSNLTAYVYFGDEIPTEE
-475 VEAQETKSLRSY
+475 
-487 QAENAQEIYDV
+487 N
-498 AVGQSDFNEQQ
+498 
-509 ALSDYEEAAGK
+509 
-520 LEQFDQVIVDNV
+520 
-532 IYAEEGGLITE
+532 
-543 VLVAAGDTLTQDDGL
+543 
-558 ISLGSGEATI
+558 
-568 TLSVEED
+568 
-575 DLSFTKLGRAVDIV
+575 FT
-589 IAAFPDQTFSGR
+589 P
-601 VTEIGDAQIDNNTN
+601 
-615 KTTYSVVVTIEDP
+615 P
-628 GNLLYQDMTA
+628 
-638 EVTFYADQ
+638 
-646 TEGDKKS
+646 EGDGNGDFAPPGSDGNGDFTPQEGDMNRNFTPSENEMGGDFAPPGTGQGMETEKGAGNDTENQE

>member
-10 SIGALLLIAAGV
+10 SIGVLLLIAAGV

-112 ETELAYRQGAIDYE
+112 ETELAYRQGVIDYE

-171 RELLEEYRKSE
+171 RELLEEYHKSE

-226 NSGAQMMT
+226 NGGAQMT
-234 MGNQAGSGDTE
+234 AMGNQTGSGDTE

-350 ENQDSFLEALSDGC
+350 ENQDFFLAALSDGC

-404 VDQDDIAQ
+404 VDQNDIAQ

-422 ISEYGNYEGT
+422 ISEYGSYEGT

-459 VQREL
+459 VQGL
-464 TLSEQEREEGT
+464 TSNLTAYVYFGD
-475 VEAQETKSLRSY
+475 
-487 QAENAQEIYDV
+487 EI
-498 AVGQSDFNEQQ
+498 
-509 ALSDYEEAAGK
+509 
-520 LEQFDQVIVDNV
+520 
-532 IYAEEGGLITE
+532 
-543 VLVAAGDTLTQDDGL
+543 
-558 ISLGSGEATI
+558 
-568 TLSVEED
+568 
-575 DLSFTKLGRAVDIV
+575 
-589 IAAFPDQTFSGR
+589 P
-601 VTEIGDAQIDNNTN
+601 
-615 KTTYSVVVTIEDP
+615 
-628 GNLLYQDMTA
+628 
-638 EVTFYADQ
+638 
-646 TEGDKKS
+646 TEGDFTPPEGDGNGDFAPPEGDGNGDFMPPEGDMNGNFTPSENEMGGDFAPPGTGQGMETEKGAGNDTENQK

>member
-10 SIGALLLIAAGV
+10 SMGALLLAAAGI

-138 ASISAA
+138 ASISAT

-171 RELLEEYRKSE
+171 RELLEEYHKSE

-226 NSGAQMMT
+226 NGEAQMMT

-459 VQREL
+459 VQGL
-464 TLSEQEREEGT
+464 TSNLTAYVYFGDEIPTEE
-475 VEAQETKSLRSY
+475 
-487 QAENAQEIYDV
+487 N
-498 AVGQSDFNEQQ
+498 
-509 ALSDYEEAAGK
+509 
-520 LEQFDQVIVDNV
+520 
-532 IYAEEGGLITE
+532 
-543 VLVAAGDTLTQDDGL
+543 
-558 ISLGSGEATI
+558 
-568 TLSVEED
+568 
-575 DLSFTKLGRAVDIV
+575 FT
-589 IAAFPDQTFSGR
+589 PQ
-601 VTEIGDAQIDNNTN
+601 
-615 KTTYSVVVTIEDP
+615 
-628 GNLLYQDMTA
+628 
-638 EVTFYADQ
+638 
-646 TEGDKKS
+646 EGDMNRNFTPSENEMGGDFAPPGKGQGMEIEKGAGNDTENQE

>member
-10 SIGALLLIAAGV
+10 SIGALLLVAAGV

-34 VGKEPVERQLPEGM
+34 VSKETEERQLPEGM

-98 TLKEAKKELSDKVT
+98 TLEEAKKELSDKVT
-112 ETELAYRQGAIDYE
+112 ETELAYRQGVIDYE

-144 YAQTNYD
+144 YAQTNYE

-171 RELLEEYRKSE
+171 KELLEEYRKSE

-210 YEKWDVEEL
+210 YEKWNIEEL

-289 TDLEAQLTQAQTE
+289 TDLEAQLTQAQAE

-313 YDTALA
+313 YDTALV

-350 ENQDSFLEALSDGC
+350 ENQASFLAALSDGC

-422 ISEYGNYEGT
+422 ISEYENYEGT

-459 VQREL
+459 VQGL
-464 TLSEQEREEGT
+464 TSNLTAYVYFGDEIPTEENFTPPEGDG
-475 VEAQETKSLRSY
+475 
-487 QAENAQEIYDV
+487 N
-498 AVGQSDFNEQQ
+498 GDFTPPE
-509 ALSDYEEAAGK
+509 
-520 LEQFDQVIVDNV
+520 
-532 IYAEEGGLITE
+532 
-543 VLVAAGDTLTQDDGL
+543 GDTNGD
-558 ISLGSGEATI
+558 
-568 TLSVEED
+568 
-575 DLSFTKLGRAVDIV
+575 FT
-589 IAAFPDQTFSGR
+589 FPESDMN
-601 VTEIGDAQIDNNTN
+601 GDFT
-615 KTTYSVVVTIEDP
+615 P
-628 GNLLYQDMTA
+628 P
-638 EVTFYADQ
+638 
-646 TEGDKKS
+646 EGDMNGKFTPSENEMGGDFAPPGTGQGMETEKGAGNDTENQE

>member
-10 SIGALLLIAAGV
+10 SIGALLLAAAGV
-22 FLFCISHKEKTQ
+22 FLFCISHKEKTK
-34 VGKEPVERQLPEGM
+34 VSKEPVERQLPEGM

-112 ETELAYRQGAIDYE
+112 ETELAYRQGVIDYE

-144 YAQTNYD
+144 YAQTNYE

-210 YEKWDVEEL
+210 YEKWNIEEL

-226 NSGAQMMT
+226 NGGAQMT
-234 MGNQAGSGDTE
+234 AIGNQPGSGDTE
-245 KLSVYQELDELVTQ
+245 KLSVYKELDELVTQ

-289 TDLEAQLTQAQTE
+289 TDVEAQLTQAQTE

-350 ENQDSFLEALSDGC
+350 ENQDSFLAALSDGC

-404 VDQDDIAQ
+404 VDQNDIAQ

-422 ISEYGNYEGT
+422 ISEYGSYEGI

-459 VQREL
+459 VQGL
-464 TLSEQEREEGT
+464 TSNLTAYVYFGD
-475 VEAQETKSLRSY
+475 
-487 QAENAQEIYDV
+487 EI
-498 AVGQSDFNEQQ
+498 
-509 ALSDYEEAAGK
+509 
-520 LEQFDQVIVDNV
+520 
-532 IYAEEGGLITE
+532 
-543 VLVAAGDTLTQDDGL
+543 
-558 ISLGSGEATI
+558 
-568 TLSVEED
+568 
-575 DLSFTKLGRAVDIV
+575 
-589 IAAFPDQTFSGR
+589 P
-601 VTEIGDAQIDNNTN
+601 
-615 KTTYSVVVTIEDP
+615 
-628 GNLLYQDMTA
+628 
-638 EVTFYADQ
+638 
-646 TEGDKKS
+646 TEGDFTPPEGDGNGDFAPPEGDGNGDFMPPEGDMNGNFTPSENEMGGGFAPPGTGQGMETEKGEGNDTENQK

>member
-10 SIGALLLIAAGV
+10 SMGALLLIAAGV

-112 ETELAYRQGAIDYE
+112 ETELAYRQGVIDYE

-144 YAQTNYD
+144 YAQTNYE

-226 NSGAQMMT
+226 NSGAQMT
-234 MGNQAGSGDTE
+234 AMGNQTGSGDTE

-350 ENQDSFLEALSDGC
+350 ENQDFFLAALSDGC

-404 VDQDDIAQ
+404 VDQNDIAQ

-459 VQREL
+459 VQGL
-464 TLSEQEREEGT
+464 TSNLTAYVYFGD
-475 VEAQETKSLRSY
+475 
-487 QAENAQEIYDV
+487 EI
-498 AVGQSDFNEQQ
+498 
-509 ALSDYEEAAGK
+509 
-520 LEQFDQVIVDNV
+520 
-532 IYAEEGGLITE
+532 
-543 VLVAAGDTLTQDDGL
+543 
-558 ISLGSGEATI
+558 
-568 TLSVEED
+568 
-575 DLSFTKLGRAVDIV
+575 
-589 IAAFPDQTFSGR
+589 P
-601 VTEIGDAQIDNNTN
+601 
-615 KTTYSVVVTIEDP
+615 
-628 GNLLYQDMTA
+628 
-638 EVTFYADQ
+638 
-646 TEGDKKS
+646 TEGDFTPPESDGNGDFTPPEGDGNGDFTPQEGDMNRNFTPSENEMGGDFAPPGTGQGMETEKGAGNDTENQE

>member
-10 SIGALLLIAAGV
+10 SIGALLLAAAGV

-34 VGKEPVERQLPEGM
+34 VSKEPVERQLPEGM
-48 ITASGLTSVGMNTEI
+48 ITASGLTSVGMNTGI

-112 ETELAYRQGAIDYE
+112 ETELAYRQGVIDYE

-144 YAQTNYD
+144 YAQTNYE

-210 YEKWDVEEL
+210 YEKWNIEEL

-226 NSGAQMMT
+226 NGGAQMT
-234 MGNQAGSGDTE
+234 AIGNQPGSGDTE
-245 KLSVYQELDELVTQ
+245 KLSVYKELDELVTQ

-289 TDLEAQLTQAQTE
+289 TDVEAQLTQAQTE

-350 ENQDSFLEALSDGC
+350 ENQDSFLAALSDGC

-404 VDQDDIAQ
+404 VDQNDIAQ

-422 ISEYGNYEGT
+422 ISEYGSYEGI

-459 VQREL
+459 VQGL
-464 TLSEQEREEGT
+464 TSNLTAYVYFGD
-475 VEAQETKSLRSY
+475 
-487 QAENAQEIYDV
+487 EI
-498 AVGQSDFNEQQ
+498 
-509 ALSDYEEAAGK
+509 
-520 LEQFDQVIVDNV
+520 
-532 IYAEEGGLITE
+532 
-543 VLVAAGDTLTQDDGL
+543 
-558 ISLGSGEATI
+558 
-568 TLSVEED
+568 
-575 DLSFTKLGRAVDIV
+575 
-589 IAAFPDQTFSGR
+589 P
-601 VTEIGDAQIDNNTN
+601 
-615 KTTYSVVVTIEDP
+615 
-628 GNLLYQDMTA
+628 
-638 EVTFYADQ
+638 
-646 TEGDKKS
+646 TEGDFTPPEGDGNGDFAPPEGDGNGDFMPPEGDMNGNFTPSENEMGGGFAPPGTGQGMETEKGEGNDTENQK

>member
-10 SIGALLLIAAGV
+10 SIGALLLAAAGV

-34 VGKEPVERQLPEGM
+34 VSKEPVERQLPEGM

-112 ETELAYRQGAIDYE
+112 ETELAYRQGVIDYE

-144 YAQTNYD
+144 YAQTNYE

-182 EEDYYRTYYQIDELY
+182 EEDYYKTYYQIDELY

-226 NSGAQMMT
+226 NGGAQMT
-234 MGNQAGSGDTE
+234 AMGNQPGSGDTE

-289 TDLEAQLTQAQTE
+289 TDLKAQLTQAQTE

-350 ENQDSFLEALSDGC
+350 ENQDSFLAALSDGC

-422 ISEYGNYEGT
+422 ISEYGNYEGI

-459 VQREL
+459 VQGL
-464 TLSEQEREEGT
+464 TSNLTAYVYFGD
-475 VEAQETKSLRSY
+475 
-487 QAENAQEIYDV
+487 EI
-498 AVGQSDFNEQQ
+498 
-509 ALSDYEEAAGK
+509 
-520 LEQFDQVIVDNV
+520 
-532 IYAEEGGLITE
+532 
-543 VLVAAGDTLTQDDGL
+543 
-558 ISLGSGEATI
+558 
-568 TLSVEED
+568 
-575 DLSFTKLGRAVDIV
+575 
-589 IAAFPDQTFSGR
+589 P
-601 VTEIGDAQIDNNTN
+601 
-615 KTTYSVVVTIEDP
+615 
-628 GNLLYQDMTA
+628 
-638 EVTFYADQ
+638 
-646 TEGDKKS
+646 TEGDFTPPEGDENGDFTPPEGDGNGDFTPPEGDMNGNFTPSENEMGGGFAPPGTGQGMETEKGEGNDTENQK

>member
-10 SIGALLLIAAGV
+10 SIGALLLAAAGV

-34 VGKEPVERQLPEGM
+34 VSKEPVERQLPEGM

-112 ETELAYRQGAIDYE
+112 ETELAYRQGVIDYE

-144 YAQTNYD
+144 YAQTNYE

-210 YEKWDVEEL
+210 YEKWNIEEL

-226 NSGAQMMT
+226 NGGAQMT
-234 MGNQAGSGDTE
+234 AIGNQPGSGDTE
-245 KLSVYQELDELVTQ
+245 KLSVYKELDELVTQ

-289 TDLEAQLTQAQTE
+289 TDVEAQLTQAQTE

-350 ENQDSFLEALSDGC
+350 ENQDSFLAALSDGC

-404 VDQDDIAQ
+404 VDQNDIAQ

-422 ISEYGNYEGT
+422 ISEYGSYEGI

-459 VQREL
+459 VQGL
-464 TLSEQEREEGT
+464 TSNLTAYVYFGD
-475 VEAQETKSLRSY
+475 
-487 QAENAQEIYDV
+487 EI
-498 AVGQSDFNEQQ
+498 
-509 ALSDYEEAAGK
+509 
-520 LEQFDQVIVDNV
+520 
-532 IYAEEGGLITE
+532 
-543 VLVAAGDTLTQDDGL
+543 
-558 ISLGSGEATI
+558 
-568 TLSVEED
+568 
-575 DLSFTKLGRAVDIV
+575 
-589 IAAFPDQTFSGR
+589 P
-601 VTEIGDAQIDNNTN
+601 
-615 KTTYSVVVTIEDP
+615 
-628 GNLLYQDMTA
+628 
-638 EVTFYADQ
+638 
-646 TEGDKKS
+646 TEGDFTPPEGDGNGDFAPPEGDGNGDFMPPEGDMNGNFTPSENEMGGGFAPPGTGQGMETEKGEGNDTENQK

>member
-1 MKKKRIVII
+1 MEFIVIRENKNQGAKSMKKKRIVII
-10 SIGALLLIAAGV
+10 SLGALFLVAAGV
-22 FLFCISHKEKTQ
+22 FLFCISHKEKAQ
-34 VGKEPVERQLPEGM
+34 VSKEPVERQLPEGM

-112 ETELAYRQGAIDYE
+112 ETELAYRQGVIDYE

-144 YAQTNYD
+144 YAQTNYE

-226 NSGAQMMT
+226 NGGAQMT
-234 MGNQAGSGDTE
+234 AMGNQAGSGDTE
-245 KLSVYQELDELVTQ
+245 KLSVYQKLDELVTQ

-289 TDLEAQLTQAQTE
+289 TDLEAQLTQAQAE

-350 ENQDSFLEALSDGC
+350 ENQDSFLTALSDGC

-459 VQREL
+459 VQGL
-464 TLSEQEREEGT
+464 TSNLTAYVYFGD
-475 VEAQETKSLRSY
+475 
-487 QAENAQEIYDV
+487 EIP
-498 AVGQSDFNEQQ
+498 
-509 ALSDYEEAAGK
+509 
-520 LEQFDQVIVDNV
+520 
-532 IYAEEGGLITE
+532 AEEN
-543 VLVAAGDTLTQDDGL
+543 
-558 ISLGSGEATI
+558 
-568 TLSVEED
+568 
-575 DLSFTKLGRAVDIV
+575 FT
-589 IAAFPDQTFSGR
+589 P
-601 VTEIGDAQIDNNTN
+601 
-615 KTTYSVVVTIEDP
+615 P
-628 GNLLYQDMTA
+628 
-638 EVTFYADQ
+638 
-646 TEGDKKS
+646 EGDGNGDFTPPRGDGNGDFTPPEGDGNGDFTPPEGDMNGDFTPSENEMGGDFAPPGTRQGMETEKGAGNDTENQE

>member
-1 MKKKRIVII
+1 MKLEFLFKVHLRNGNYSHKRKQNQGAKSMKKKRIVII
-10 SIGALLLIAAGV
+10 SIGALLLAAAGV
-22 FLFCISHKEKTQ
+22 FLFCISHKEKTK
-34 VGKEPVERQLPEGM
+34 VSKEPVERQLPEGM

-112 ETELAYRQGAIDYE
+112 ETELAYRQGVIDYE

-144 YAQTNYD
+144 YAQTNYE

-210 YEKWDVEEL
+210 YEKWNIEEL

-226 NSGAQMMT
+226 NGGAQMT
-234 MGNQAGSGDTE
+234 AIGNQPGSGDTE
-245 KLSVYQELDELVTQ
+245 KLSVYKELDELVTQ

-289 TDLEAQLTQAQTE
+289 TDVEAQLTQAQTE

-350 ENQDSFLEALSDGC
+350 ENQDSFLAALSDGC

-404 VDQDDIAQ
+404 VDQNDIAQ

-422 ISEYGNYEGT
+422 ISEYGSYEGI

-459 VQREL
+459 VQGL
-464 TLSEQEREEGT
+464 TSNLTAYVYFGDEIPTEE
-475 VEAQETKSLRSY
+475 
-487 QAENAQEIYDV
+487 N
-498 AVGQSDFNEQQ
+498 
-509 ALSDYEEAAGK
+509 
-520 LEQFDQVIVDNV
+520 
-532 IYAEEGGLITE
+532 
-543 VLVAAGDTLTQDDGL
+543 
-558 ISLGSGEATI
+558 
-568 TLSVEED
+568 
-575 DLSFTKLGRAVDIV
+575 FT
-589 IAAFPDQTFSGR
+589 P
-601 VTEIGDAQIDNNTN
+601 
-615 KTTYSVVVTIEDP
+615 P
-628 GNLLYQDMTA
+628 
-638 EVTFYADQ
+638 
-646 TEGDKKS
+646 EGDGNGDFTPPEGDENGDFTPPEGDGNGDFTPPEGDMNGNFTPSENEMGGGFAPPGTGQGMETEKGEGNDTEN